1 MFTTERLTLR
11 AVVDADYDKL
21 FELWNTEAVM
31 RGAGANAY
39 IVPYGAGQKEE
50 LERLANKSTM
60 FAIIETK
67 EENPTFVGMTRMH
80 ILEPKNRDAEYG
92 ISFMPEC
99 WGKGYG
105 TEVTAFMVNHAFM
118 ELGVHRVSLWAFGHN
133 TAALALYKKIGFVE
147 EGRKRKSI
155 WVGGKWED
163 FILMG
168 ILEDEWVPLSQRQE
182 INVHGRNRSISSKE

>member
-11 AVVDADYDKL
+11 AALDSDYDKL
-21 FELWNTEAVM
+21 FKLWNTEAVT
-31 RGAGANAY
+31 RGAFASTYMAPWG
-39 IVPYGAGQKEE
+39 PGHKED
-50 LERLANKSTM
+50 LERMVNKSTM

-67 EENPTFVGMTRMH
+67 EEIPTFVGMTRMH
-80 ILEPKNRDAEYG
+80 IMEPKNRDADFG
-92 ISFMPEC
+92 IAFLPEF

-105 TEVTAFMVNHAFM
+105 TEVSVFMVNHAFV
-118 ELGVHRVSLWAFGHN
+118 ELGAHRVSLWAFSHN

-147 EGRKRKSI
+147 EGRKRKSV

-168 ILEDEWVPLSQRQE
+168 VLEDEWVALSQRQE
-182 INVHGRNRSISSKE
+182 ITGRSTSLESAKE